1 MTWAVITFFC
11 AAAFFTVGAACN
23 KVPASWRTV
32 REIAEASL
40 IVVVIVGLA
49 TGGRGCSML
58 HATFEEEARGL
69 PAISEGAV

>member
-58 HATFEEEARGL
+58 HATFEEARGL